1 MSAPVDDGSRPP
13 VSNSAGEALMLGAAP
28 SVHEKDLPPIPE
40 SASTAAPA
48 APQSNG
54 SALVLPRSG
63 LTSDQVSPATSL
75 PDRDQGAQNEAEDYL
90 NAGRPH
96 ESYATTGVD
105 ALAAYDNSVATA
117 SGTRSIREGADKG
130 HEGVVDS
137 PPITPGPRRRR
148 SVQFSQS
155 DVLIDPPSAAAGSHQ
170 RQGSWDPAN
179 PSRSR
184 QFMSRLKALAVQGGL
199 PATKTPGS
207 SIPDGAPVS
216 TASTP
221 AGARGS
227 RLAQSLNG
235 NDSEA
240 EADADADAEETAD
253 EGTGDITGTRPRR
266 RKRRMYIRSR
276 RGSHTAGP
284 SAAPASTGVS
294 TEPNSPLPANRHRNM
309 LMQRRA
315 TMPDTSEPRGG
326 LSEGEGRDHLNRQH
340 GWRRGSSWVGRSEEP
355 DAGNGGPS
363 SGRAVGHI
371 RRMTVFGGGV
381 SDGDAMTPRRAFF
394 TGDRATTYGAQKW
407 RQVKNTLKLLRQK
420 KEDSFDY
427 MKSAELMAEL
437 RAGAPAALMLASM
450 IQRDEH
456 GNKRIPVLLEQVK
469 LTIRESTPVQDGD
482 SERHWLFTID
492 LEYGSGPSRMRWT
505 IKRTIGEILEL
516 HWKYKLTRN
525 DKYLHTP
532 QTGGRP
538 KQPRFPISAFPYVRG
553 LRGVKLDDE
562 DDAAS
567 VHSDEGA
574 PDGNG
579 TAGDGT
585 AGEGTATEAEGP
597 GGRVNYRRR
606 KSRIAVLGGI
616 TRRQSAQV
624 NPDGTPVAG
633 DLLDEAAARR
643 KYVERQQRMLQ
654 KYLNEM
660 VHWLIFRAD
669 SNRLCRFLELSALG
683 VRLAAEGSYHG
694 KECFLHIQS
703 SKGLDFRRV
712 LTPGKVIERH
722 SRKWFLVRQSYI
734 VCVESPENMN
744 IYDVY
749 LIDPK
754 FLIISKTKRKQQQ
767 LANGKSSV
775 TAAELEMSTS
785 KNRLKHHT
793 LTLLTSERKVK
804 LWARNQHLIGQF
816 EESIVD
822 MLKQTPW
829 HRRNRFDSFA
839 PVRTGVFAQWLV
851 DGRDY
856 MWNVS
861 RAIAMAKDVIYI
873 HDWWLSPELY
883 MRRPACISQKW
894 RLDRLL
900 QRKAAEGVKIFVII
914 YRNVE
919 AAIPIDSEYTK
930 FSLLNLHPNI
940 FVQRSPNQFKKNQFF
955 FAHHEKICVVD
966 HDVAFV
972 GGIDLCFGRWDSP
985 QHSLVDDKP
994 TGFEMDEQPRDAD
1007 HTQLWPGKDYSNP
1020 RVQDFFSLREP
1031 YKEMYDR
1038 TKVPRMPWHDVGMQ
1052 IVGQPARDLTRHFV
1066 QRWNYVRRGRKPTRP
1081 TPFLLPP
1088 PDYRKADLEN
1098 LGLSGTCEVQILRSA
1113 SAWSLGITDVE
1124 CSIQTAYI
1132 SMIEESEHFVYIEN
1146 QFFITSTETLNVK
1159 IVNRIGDALVERII
1173 RANHDDEDWKC
1184 VIIIPLMPGFQ
1195 NSVADQEGTSV
1206 RLILQC
1212 QYRSICRGENSIF
1225 GRLRAAGIE
1234 PEDYIQFFSLRQWGK
1249 INNKTVLTTEQ
1260 LYIHAKTI
1268 IVDDRVALIGS
1279 ANINER
1285 SMLGDRDS
1293 EVAAVVR
1300 DRDMISSTMA
1310 GKPYRVGRFAHTL
1323 RLRLMQEHLGLDT
1336 DEIMEDTRREA
1347 EFEAEMDQI
1356 YSDAGETDGG
1366 HDDDDNSTIR
1376 SDISPD
1382 GVASPSQARADR
1394 LRSSG
1399 EVGADVNGVPGPSA
1413 TPPYSRLQRVNSFN
1427 HNVDLDAFP
1436 SEEASSIKSRR
1447 ASLAMPTLNKEGHI
1461 EHPPDSE
1468 MQALDVYG
1476 HGEDH
1481 WAAARKKGIDR
1492 LRDSTVVDD
1501 HEFLVNGSFD
1511 EGARDEETFLS
1522 RPVDGIPHHTA
1533 SRSSA
1538 AKDRERDGA
1547 PHASTASIPNTA
1559 STGNQDV
1566 LPPVP
1571 TEQAAIKEQ
1580 TRYEAAGVLPP
1591 LPVTD
1596 DTDIGGPPNYPVNPL
1611 AADIH
1616 LARITRDCMR
1626 DPLDPAFIDDVWN
1639 RAAENNTKIYRRVF
1653 RCLPDSEVTNW
1664 HEFQEF
1670 VTYGTRFQES
1680 MEVRKKGDD
1689 NERTESGN
1697 KGHDHARHAA
1707 GGGAGISV
1715 PTPSALDA
1723 IASVGEKVASAMLH
1737 NQTIHL
1743 DNKKSGS
1750 SGGQNS
1756 TERPA
1761 TKDSFPSETDMGPGD
1776 PGEVSNKAEMEKAA
1790 AADNALKRR
1799 PSSVSGWQ
1807 HGSVLPDTTSPLF
1820 GSTTDVM
1827 DAMANHTGETMGE
1840 KTGVGAAGVAGAAP
1854 AGVADAAAAAAAPSK
1869 GKGRRTTFSEQ
1880 EKQPRLPEKDGGINN
1895 ADANSTGNGNT
1906 TNNGLSNL
1914 TATATGATAATAATG
1929 NGTNSGS
1936 VKRRKRATTRSSR
1949 RGYQGGTDEVLS
1961 KADAEDLLNM
1971 MQGHLVQFPYDWLIV
1986 EENNGNWMYQV
1997 DQVAPLQI

>member
-1 MSAPVDDGSRPP
+1 MSAAAEDGRRPAM
-13 VSNSAGEALMLGAAP
+13 NGEASASASATALPMLD
-28 SVHEKDLPPIPE
+28 KDLPPIPE
-40 SASTAAPA
+40 FATANDSIRPLGNGHTLAP
-48 APQSNG
+48 PT
-54 SALVLPRSG
+54 SG
-63 LTSDQVSPATSL
+63 LISGEVSPATSL
-75 PDRDQGAQNEAEDYL
+75 PDIANGGQIEAEDYI
-90 NAGRPH
+90 NAGQPH
-96 ESYATTGVD
+96 EHFAAMVGETGLSSQTSTGRPVLED
-105 ALAAYDNSVATA
+105 GSHN
-117 SGTRSIREGADKG
+117 IEGFV
-130 HEGVVDS
+130 ES

-155 DVLIDPPSAAAGSHQ
+155 DVVIDPPAATDSHQ

-184 QFMSRLKALAVQGGL
+184 QFMSRLKALAVQSGM
-199 PATKTPGS
+199 PAPRTPGS
-207 SIPDGAPVS
+207 ASYDGAPLS
-216 TASTP
+216 TASSPTV
-221 AGARGS
+221 ARGS
-227 RLAQSLNG
+227 RRAQSVND
-235 NDSEA
+235 NDSDV

-253 EGTGDITGTRPRR
+253 ETSPENDGSRTKRR
-266 RKRRMYIRSR
+266 RRRIR
-276 RGSHTAGP
+276 HI
-284 SAAPASTGVS
+284 
-294 TEPNSPLPANRHRNM
+294 NM
-309 LMQRRA
+309 LLQRRA
-315 TMPDTSEPRGG
+315 TMPDPSDHRGG

-340 GWRRGSSWVGRSEEP
+340 GWRRGSSWVSRGEDNE
-355 DAGNGGPS
+355 DGAAPS
-363 SGRAVGHI
+363 SGRTVGHI

-394 TGDRATTYGAQKW
+394 TGDRAATYGVQKW

-420 KEDSFDY
+420 KEDRFDY
-427 MKSAELMAEL
+427 LKSAELMAEL
-437 RAGAPAALMLASM
+437 RAGAPAVLMLASM

-469 LTIRESTPVQDGD
+469 LSIRDSTPVQDGD

-492 LEYGSGPSRMRWT
+492 LEYGSGPSRMKWT
-505 IKRTIGEILEL
+505 IKRTIGEIMEL

-532 QTGGRP
+532 QIGVRP

-553 LRGVKLDDE
+553 LRGIKLDDE
-562 DDAAS
+562 EDAAS
-567 VHSDEGA
+567 VHSDEGGA
-574 PDGNG
+574 RDGNG
-579 TAGDGT
+579 TAGEGT
-585 AGEGTATEAEGP
+585 AGEGTATDAEV
-597 GGRVNYRRR
+597 GGSRMHARHK
-606 KSRIAVLGGI
+606 KSRIGVLGM
-616 TRRQSAQV
+616 TRRQSGLT
-624 NPDGTPVAG
+624 NPDGTPITG
-633 DLLDEAAARR
+633 DGAIDEALARR
-643 KYVERQQRMLQ
+643 KYVERQQRMLE

-712 LTPGKVIERH
+712 LTPGKVINRH

-749 LIDPK
+749 LVDPK
-754 FLIISKTKRKQQQ
+754 FLIISKSKRKQQK
-767 LANGKSSV
+767 LTNAKTASSS
-775 TAAELEMSTS
+775 AAVELELSTS

-900 QRKAAEGVKIFVII
+900 QRKASEGVKIFVII

-1088 PDYRKADLEN
+1088 PDYRKEDLDG

-1113 SAWSLGITDVE
+1113 CSWSLGITDVE

-1132 SMIEESEHFVYIEN
+1132 SMIEESEHFVYMEN

-1159 IVNRIGDALVERII
+1159 IVNRIGDALVERIL
-1173 RANHDDEDWKC
+1173 RAHRDEEDWKC

-1260 LYIHAKTI
+1260 LYIHAKVI
-1268 IVDDRVALIGS
+1268 IADDRVALIGS

-1310 GKPYRVGRFAHTL
+1310 GKPYKVGRFAHTL

-1347 EFEAEMDQI
+1347 EFEAEMDQM
-1356 YSDAGETDGG
+1356 YSDGGEGIDHN
-1366 HDDDDNSTIR
+1366 HDDDDDNDDRTTIH
-1376 SDISPD
+1376 SDASPTA
-1382 GVASPSQARADR
+1382 GMASPSQSRPGGLNASVEDVAD
-1394 LRSSG
+1394 
-1399 EVGADVNGVPGPSA
+1399 NGDNSVDERNA
-1413 TPPYSRLQRVNSFN
+1413 APYARLQRVNSYN
-1427 HNVDLDAFP
+1427 HNVDL
-1436 SEEASSIKSRR
+1436 E
-1447 ASLAMPTLNKEGHI
+1447 
-1461 EHPPDSE
+1461 
-1468 MQALDVYG
+1468 VYG
-1476 HGEDH
+1476 SDDGSSTLSQRLSRTLAATGLVDAEGAQENPPNTEEQLKDVDGQGEDQ
-1481 WAAARKKGIDR
+1481 WKVAKQKGTDQM
-1492 LRDSTVVDD
+1492 RDSMIVDGR
-1501 HEFLVNGSFD
+1501 EVLINTSFD
-1511 EGARDEETFLS
+1511 AGARDEELFLT
-1522 RPVDGIPHHTA
+1522 RPVDDASMTRSTGSSSKKVAAHTSNTTTTSTA
-1533 SRSSA
+1533 CHMAVQNSSA
-1538 AKDRERDGA
+1538 DA
-1547 PHASTASIPNTA
+1547 
-1559 STGNQDV
+1559 

-1571 TEQAAIKEQ
+1571 TVPNQETA
-1580 TRYEAAGVLPP
+1580 TAGVLPP

-1611 AADIH
+1611 AADIR
-1616 LARITRDCMR
+1616 LARITKDCVR

-1639 RAAENNTKIYRRVF
+1639 RVAENNTKIYRRVF
-1653 RCLPDSEVTNW
+1653 RCLPDSEATNW

-1670 VTYGTRFQES
+1670 IAYGARFQES
-1680 MEVRKKGDD
+1680 MEARKRGDD
-1689 NERTESGN
+1689 LERADSGHGRS
-1697 KGHDHARHAA
+1697 GHSHARHAA

-1715 PTPSALDA
+1715 PAPSALEA
-1723 IASVGEKVASAMLH
+1723 VAAVGEKMASALMH
-1737 NQTIHL
+1737 NQHL
-1743 DNKKSGS
+1743 PHSSS
-1750 SGGQNS
+1750 SGD
-1756 TERPA
+1756 RPT
-1761 TKDSFPSETDMGPGD
+1761 TKDSAASEAASAGGALSSKT
-1776 PGEVSNKAEMEKAA
+1776 EMEKAA
-1790 AADNALKRR
+1790 RAENAFKRR
-1799 PSSVSGWQ
+1799 PSSV
-1807 HGSVLPDTTSPLF
+1807 
-1820 GSTTDVM
+1820 
-1827 DAMANHTGETMGE
+1827 TGH
-1840 KTGVGAAGVAGAAP
+1840 P
-1854 AGVADAAAAAAAPSK
+1854 AESYADALPVESDVVGDVVGDAVGDMNQNNNNNNNSITSK
-1869 GKGRRTTFSEQ
+1869 FSSALNGANSKSKNRRTTFSEQ
-1880 EKQPRLPEKDGGINN
+1880 EKPPRLSEKDGVVAGGINN
-1895 ADANSTGNGNT
+1895 ADAISTGNNT
-1906 TNNGLSNL
+1906 KSGLSNL
-1914 TATATGATAATAATG
+1914 TSTMTTGTTATAATTG
-1929 NGTNSGS
+1929 TAGTINGGGTQPGS
-1936 VKRRKRATTRSSR
+1936 VKRRKRATTKSSR
-1949 RGYQGGTDEVLS
+1949 RGFQGGAEDLLS
-1961 KADAEDLLNM
+1961 KADAEDLLKM
-1971 MQGHLVQFPYDWLIV
+1971 MQGVLVQFPYDWLHV
-1986 EENNGNWMYQV
+1986 EESNGNWMYQV
-1997 DQVAPLQI
+1997 DQVAPLQIYN